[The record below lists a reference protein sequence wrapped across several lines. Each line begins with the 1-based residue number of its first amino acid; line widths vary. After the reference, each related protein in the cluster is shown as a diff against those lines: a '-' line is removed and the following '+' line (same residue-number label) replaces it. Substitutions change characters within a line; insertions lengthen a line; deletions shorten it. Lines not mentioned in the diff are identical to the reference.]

1 MEESEARLVQRQ
13 RRGKFPRHGGETCP
27 GEKTSEFFLGRVG
40 RLARYK
46 KDGVFVGAWEAHER
60 VLGRRTRELLG
71 RRTRELAWE
80 AHERE
85 LGEGPWSFVERS
97 FVEGV

>member
-1 MEESEARLVQRQ
+1 M
-13 RRGKFPRHGGETCP
+13 
-27 GEKTSEFFLGRVG
+27 FFLGRVG

-60 VLGRRTRELLG
+60 EWKSGERGLGGAR
-71 RRTRELAWE
+71 
-80 AHERE
+80 ERE